1 MKKLLFTLTLIS
13 SGVMADA
20 TVLTQDFKGLIQR
33 NKIGALNEQAYCLS
47 DKGVVDGYQP
57 DKLQR
62 IASVSKLLTT
72 LMASETLN
80 LNQKFQTK
88 VYVTKDKLHIEGGL
102 DPYFEEEKLLLLM
115 RDLNRLGYSKFKQV
129 SFSPDF
135 LFYDVALG
143 EFAAIT
149 PAHTRQRLAYYFNSK
164 NRKSITSTWNVV
176 KNFAREEGVILTGN
190 APFLSATSVIVSN
203 LNPVLVDRPEVF
215 VHTSRPLHSILKS
228 MNVMSKNMVAENIY
242 NMISKRKTFETLM
255 KEKGVDITT
264 FKIVNGSG
272 LPIVTRKSRVDNL
285 ASCRMILK
293 SISLLLSSVRR
304 QNFELSD
311 IVAVNGGKDLGS
323 FRNRFTNY
331 PETHEAVLSKTG
343 TLKHTSSL
351 AGILLSSAEVPFAIL
366 NHTVSMAA
374 ARDFQDE
381 FVSLMFDHVGPPTP
395 LVYEKLS
402 IFPWGEEDFL
412 ELMH

>member
-20 TVLTQDFKGLIQR
+20 TVLSDDFKDLITR
-33 NKIGALNEQAYCLS
+33 NKIGALKEQAYCLS
-47 DKGVVDGYQP
+47 EKGVVKGYQS

-62 IASVSKLLTT
+62 IASVTKLLTT
-72 LMASETLN
+72 LMASETMN
-80 LNQKFQTK
+80 LNQRFQTK
-88 VYVTKDKLHIEGGL
+88 VFITKDRLHIEGGL

-129 SFSPDF
+129 SFTPNF

-143 EFAAIT
+143 EFAVIT
-149 PAHTRQRLAYYFNSK
+149 PEQTRQRLAFYFSSK
-164 NRKSITSTWNVV
+164 NKKSVNSTWNVV
-176 KNFAREEGVILTGN
+176 KKFAREEGVNISGN
-190 APFLSATSVIVSN
+190 APILTATRVIISN
-203 LNPVLVDRPEVF
+203 LNPVLVDRPEVY

-242 NMISKRKTFETLM
+242 NMISKRKTFEILM
-255 KEKGVDITT
+255 KEKGVDTAT
-264 FKIVNGSG
+264 FKVVNGSG
-272 LPIVTRKSRVDNL
+272 LPIITRKSRFDNL
-285 ASCRMILK
+285 ATCRMILK
-293 SISLLLSSVRR
+293 SISLLSHSVRR
-304 QNFELSD
+304 QYFELSD
-311 IVAVNGGKDLGS
+311 ILAVNGGKDLGS
-323 FRNRFTNY
+323 FRNRFSNY

-351 AGILLSSAEVPFAIL
+351 AGVLLSSSEVPFAIL

-412 ELMH
+412 ELMR